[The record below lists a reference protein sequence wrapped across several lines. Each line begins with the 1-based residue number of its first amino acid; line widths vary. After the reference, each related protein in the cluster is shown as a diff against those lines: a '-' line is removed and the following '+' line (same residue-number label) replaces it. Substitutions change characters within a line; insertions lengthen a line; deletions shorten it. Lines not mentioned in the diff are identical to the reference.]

1 MKFVE
6 RKPKQDNAPKKN
18 PNQTLLLNCSL
29 SGTKLGY
36 VTDTSPTYR

>member
-6 RKPKQDNAPKKN
+6 RKPKQDNAPKN

-36 VTDTSPTYR
+36 VTATFD